1 MSDKKISQ
9 LTAAT
14 TPLAGTEE
22 IAIVQG
28 GSTVKATAQDV
39 ADLAGLPYTTYV
51 ALIDYSG
58 AGNPTVT
65 VFENNTGKLF
75 NWVEDFIYNGV
86 SATVASTNYL
96 NCYMQASNDINAP
109 SYNRIDVLNSS
120 GSALFLISN
129 LAGSNFKAFVEIRI
143 YP

>member
-1 MSDKKISQ
+1 MADKKISQ
-9 LTAAT
+9 LTAAS
-14 TPLAGTEE
+14 TPLAGTEVLP
-22 IAIVQG
+22 IVQSG
-28 GSTVKATAQDV
+28 QTVKATAQDV
-39 ADLAGLPYTTYV
+39 ANLAGLPYTTYV

-58 AGNPTVT
+58 VGAPTVN
-65 VFENNTGKLF
+65 VFENNTGKAF
-75 NWVEDFIYNGV
+75 SWVENFIYNGV

-96 NCYMQASNDINAP
+96 NCYMQASNDINAA

-129 LAGSNFKAFVEIRI
+129 LPGANFRAFVEIRI